1 MTATTNERLVLEAD
15 LLELRKVGGWLK
27 EVIPPTVPEG
37 HDSDDLVGRLEL
49 ALQELTVNIVEHG
62 YEFADG
68 TLSLDFGHENLMG
81 TIVIRDN
88 GAPFDFDN
96 AKRADLSVPQV
107 NGYGLT
113 IIETLVDHFGYERAG
128 NTNIWTVS
136 FGLAQDESEATDRGN

>member
-1 MTATTNERLVLEAD
+1 MTAATNERLVLEAD

-27 EVIPPTVPEG
+27 DVIPPTVPDG
-37 HDSDDLVGRLEL
+37 YDSDDLVGRLEL

-68 TLSLDFGHENLMG
+68 TLSLEFGHENRVG

-113 IIETLVDHFGYERAG
+113 IIETLVDHFDYERAE

-136 FGLAQDESEATDRGN
+136 FGLAQDESEAADRGN